1 MVERIL
7 QELSRGDFDFRN
19 YAHPADPLSNLFDE
33 WVPYYRLKYAIAKA
47 LRAESI
53 LEIGVRFGYSAMAF
67 LTAVPEAKFT
77 GIDQWRELRRP
88 ARCPGVG
95 EARCLRIRCEVS
107 RCRYADAETFSWW
120 QVPLDSCRWSA
131 GWHGHFPQSAACH
144 RAGTVG
150 FARSLLPD
158 ARECFQSE
166 RFSPQVKRRCELC
179 DHNPRSRRR
188 AVICLGTH
196 RG

>member
-77 GIDQWRELRRP
+77 GIGLN
-88 ARCPGVG
+88 G
-95 EARCLRIRCEVS
+95 EN
-107 RCRYADAETFSWW
+107 F
-120 QVPLDSCRWSA
+120 A
-131 GWHGHFPQSAACH
+131 GQ
-144 RAGTVG
+144 R
-150 FARSLLPD
+150 D
-158 ARECFQSE
+158 AREWAKRVTSGYDAKFLVADMQTL
-166 RFSPQVKRRCELC
+166 RRSPGGRYHLIHVDGQQ
-179 DHNPRSRRR
+179 DGTGTFHNLRR
-188 AVICLGTH
+188 AIAQAPWVLLDRYFRTRENVFNANGFLLK
-196 RG
+196 

>member
-53 LEIGVRFGYSAMAF
+53 LEIGVGFGYSAMAF

-77 GIDQWRELRRP
+77 GIGLN
-88 ARCPGVG
+88 G
-95 EARCLRIRCEVS
+95 EN
-107 RCRYADAETFSWW
+107 F
-120 QVPLDSCRWSA
+120 A
-131 GWHGHFPQSAACH
+131 GQ
-144 RAGTVG
+144 R
-150 FARSLLPD
+150 D
-158 ARECFQSE
+158 AREWAKRVTSGYDAKFLVADMQTL
-166 RFSPQVKRRCELC
+166 RLSPGGRYDLIYVDGQQDGTGTFHDL
-179 DHNPRSRRR
+179 RR
-188 AVICLGTH
+188 AIAQV
-196 RG
+196 RGVLLDRYFRTRENVFKANDFLLK